1 MDTTTTAVTTP
12 SKKFGLSSI
21 SFLIATLLFLL
32 PFVEIRCNGQTV
44 ATNSGI
50 GLAFGT
56 DYKTSNEMKSLT
68 DPFGNPSEKKITEK
82 QGGDMYVSA
91 LIALIMG
98 VIGVALSFM
107 NPTPNKAGIIIGT
120 LAAVCLIV
128 LMIQIQ
134 MDIKDKPVS
143 RGEDNLGSNI
153 KITAVF
159 TAWYYLS
166 LISFIAAAFFNYRQ
180 KPIVISG

>member
-1 MDTTTTAVTTP
+1 MEATTTAVTAPT
-12 SKKFGLSSI
+12 KKFGLSSI
-21 SFLIATLLFLL
+21 SFLVATLLFLL
-32 PFVEIRCNGQTV
+32 PFVEIRCNDQTV

-56 DYKTSNEMKSLT
+56 DYKSSNQMKSLT
-68 DPFGNPSEKKITEK
+68 DPFGDPSEKKLTEK
-82 QGGDMYVSA
+82 QSGDMYVAA
-91 LIALIMG
+91 LIALILG
-98 VIGVALSFM
+98 AIGVSISFM

-143 RGEDNLGSNI
+143 RGEDNLGNNI

-166 LISFIAAAFFNYRQ
+166 LVGFIAAAFLSYRQ